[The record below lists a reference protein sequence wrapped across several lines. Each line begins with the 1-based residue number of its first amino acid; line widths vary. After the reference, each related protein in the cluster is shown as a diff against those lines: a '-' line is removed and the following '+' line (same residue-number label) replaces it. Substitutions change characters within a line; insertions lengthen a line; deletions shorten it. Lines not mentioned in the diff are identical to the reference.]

1 MEKRSAE
8 TKAREGERLPV
19 NGEVALPRKIE
30 RLEAIFAN
38 ITQLPDIS
46 RNDRP
51 PTVVVVDVVVVLVAV
66 VVVED
71 DRNSIWLARLEIG
84 RATYPWML
92 LPPKGRGRKES
103 LESDREHLE
112 K

>member
-1 MEKRSAE
+1 MHGDKREKENVA
-8 TKAREGERLPV
+8 G

-38 ITQLPDIS
+38 ITQLLDIS

-51 PTVVVVDVVVVLVAV
+51 PTVVVVV

-71 DRNSIWLARLEIG
+71 DRNSIWLACLEIG

-92 LPPKGRGRKES
+92 LP
-103 LESDREHLE
+103 
-112 K
+112 